1 MRQDA
6 RDRIFRWLLRV
17 AGTIELFALIFI
29 VAPESWM
36 VSIHAWLGLGEL
48 PRDPIVGYLARS
60 TSAFYAM
67 LGGLL
72 WVVSFDL
79 TRHREVLIYL
89 GWAQALFGVALLGID
104 TYEGLPMSWTLFEGP
119 LVIPLGLATLW
130 LARQL
135 PDR

>member
-67 LGGLL
+67 LGGLM

-104 TYEGLPMSWTLFEGP
+104 TYEGLPMSWPLFEGP